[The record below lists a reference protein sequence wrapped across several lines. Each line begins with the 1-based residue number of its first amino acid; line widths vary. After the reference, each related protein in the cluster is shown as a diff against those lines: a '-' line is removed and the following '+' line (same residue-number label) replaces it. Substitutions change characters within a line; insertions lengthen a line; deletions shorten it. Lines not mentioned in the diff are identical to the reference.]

1 MNGIERIRK
10 YQQSHG
16 TGYTLKRLGQKAAQQ
31 LLGSYDRRW
40 MRERVSAEEL
50 KKQRDNQPSAGLIS
64 VVIPVYNTDP
74 EMLSDLLESLESQ
87 SYLNYEVV
95 LYNGAS
101 TREETLAVLKE
112 KSENEPRFRVI
123 HGKTNRGISGNTNEA
138 VTYARGE
145 YIALCDHLPCVT
157 MMIC

>member
-64 VVIPVYNTDP
+64 VVI
-74 EMLSDLLESLESQ
+74 
-87 SYLNYEVV
+87 
-95 LYNGAS
+95 AW
-101 TREETLAVLKE
+101 K
-112 KSENEPRFRVI
+112 
-123 HGKTNRGISGNTNEA
+123 
-138 VTYARGE
+138 AR
-145 YIALCDHLPCVT
+145 AT
-157 MMIC
+157 